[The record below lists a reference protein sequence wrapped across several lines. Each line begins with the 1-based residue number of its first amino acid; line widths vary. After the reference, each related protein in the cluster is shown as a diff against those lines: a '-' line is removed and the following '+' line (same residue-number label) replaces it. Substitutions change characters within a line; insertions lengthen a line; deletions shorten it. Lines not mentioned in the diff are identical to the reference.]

1 MTRIKLFFTEH
12 WKGKFVSLL
21 VAFSIWYLIK
31 SHLDSERVSFPVPG
45 TGSPPVRT
53 TTTPTVEE
61 SILNP
66 LTPPIPGS
74 E

>member
-1 MTRIKLFFTEH
+1 MRTIKLFFTEH
-12 WKGKFVSLL
+12 WRGKVVSLL

-45 TGSPPVRT
+45 TGTPPPRAT
-53 TTTPTVEE
+53 TNPTVEE